1 MQIRRIL
8 LALLLTAVLMF
19 PIILISRPFAA
30 TIEPRAT
37 GAPFPGETSCA
48 KSGCHDSRPVN
59 AGPGGVSV
67 LINGDPASE
76 FQYRPGETVPVTV
89 RVADSAG
96 ARWGFQLS
104 TRPPDGCLQ
113 AGTLAPAN
121 DDVSIITDTGTF
133 SPCARSTIDFAV
145 HRVAKFGGNEATFAF
160 NWTAPNSDIGPIVF
174 AAAGNAADG
183 NNQRTRD
190 NIYTIQETVQPAEGG
205 GGGPIPAISSGGVVV
220 ANLLPTLNSIS
231 SNAIISIFGSNFA
244 PAGTSDTE
252 PELDGQGRVA
262 TTQRDVCVEINGER
276 SPILHVF
283 ANQLNLQSPTL
294 APGSAGPVSVEAIAG
309 CGTNDERRSTAEM
322 VMLADVTPA
331 FFVITFSDA
340 GGANPIA
347 ALHQDGVNA
356 VGDPAVFPSLNP
368 AEPGEFIS
376 LFATGFGP
384 TDPAVQAG
392 EIPANALPS
401 DSFGQARL
409 TNPIAITVDGIP
421 VPDGDIFYA
430 GTAPCCAGLYQ
441 IVVKVSP
448 SAPNGDLEVIAA
460 VAGVSTPPG
469 PFVSVK
475 SMQ

>member
-8 LALLLTAVLMF
+8 LALLLTALFTF
-19 PIILISRPFAA
+19 PIILVSRPFASQ
-30 TIEPRAT
+30 IEPRST

-48 KSGCHDSRPVN
+48 KSGCHDSSLAN
-59 AGPGGVSV
+59 AGPGSVAV
-67 LINGDPASE
+67 LINGSPASE
-76 FQYRPGETVPVTV
+76 FLYTPGETVPVTV
-89 RVADSAG
+89 RVADPAAG
-96 ARWGFQLS
+96 RWGFQLS
-104 TRPPDGCLQ
+104 TRPPDGCTQ
-113 AGTLAPAN
+113 AGTLAPA
-121 DDVSIITDTGTF
+121 DGDVSIISDAGMF
-133 SPCARSTIDFAV
+133 SPCALSTIAFAV
-145 HRVAKFGGNEATFAF
+145 HNVAKFGPSEATFLV
-160 NWTAPNSDIGPIVF
+160 NWTAPDSDIGPIVF
-174 AAAGNAADG
+174 AAAGNAANG
-183 NNQRTRD
+183 NTTRFGD
-190 NIYTIQETVQPAEGG
+190 NIYTVQETVEAAE
-205 GGGPIPAISSGGVVV
+205 GGPIPSISGGGVVV
-220 ANLLPTLNSIS
+220 ANLLPTVNSIS
-231 SNAIISIFGSNFA
+231 SNAIISIFGTDFA

-283 ANQLNLQSPTL
+283 ANQLNLQAPTL
-294 APGSAGPVSVEAIAG
+294 APGTAGPVSVEVIAG
-309 CGTNDERRSTAEM
+309 CGTADERRSAVEM
-322 VMLADVTPA
+322 VTIEEVTPA
-331 FFVITFSDA
+331 FFVIAFSDV

-392 EIPANALPS
+392 EIPANALPP
-401 DSFGQARL
+401 DSFGQADL
-409 TNPIAITVDGIP
+409 TNPVVITIGGIP
-421 VPDGDIFYA
+421 VPDEDVFYA

-441 IVVKVSP
+441 IVVKVPP
-448 SAPNGDLEVIAA
+448 SAPDGDLEVIAT